1 MSKNAILIT
10 SPRCGSTTFL
20 QNIVTANTGM
30 HNWGENLRTLGHG
43 YEPFPKIDAQRKAQF
58 KQVMRAW
65 NDPTQSNCVKVFP
78 LMLREQ
84 LSPWRKETFL
94 QDLMSEADE
103 CYYLLRRDLEAQVKS
118 AVVAFYKT
126 MQGDV
131 NFHSNWEEPLV
142 IPDNDQTRKLVRTC
156 ERQMYAS
163 NVEVVHIWKNTPH
176 SWLRSEH
183 KKEIIWLEDRDQ
195 SQKYNRPVEFE
206 KEPEIDGN
214 DWELLFS

>member
-20 QNIVTANTGM
+20 QNIATANTGM
-30 HNWGENLRTLGHG
+30 HNWGEDLRTLGHG
-43 YEPFPKIDAQRKAQF
+43 YEPFPKTDAQRKAQF

-126 MQGDV
+126 MIGDM
-131 NFHSNWEEPLV
+131 NFHGNWEEPLV

-183 KKEIIWLEDRDQ
+183 KKEIIWLEDLDQ

-206 KEPEIDGN
+206 KEPDIIGN
-214 DWELLFS
+214 DWEVLFS